1 MTNIS
6 AIKNMSVEQL
16 ACFLTI
22 VESGESWWDPEA
34 YNYYLDF
41 LVNKTGK
48 STLEAVDT
56 LLEAVKYKVN
66 KENKDGSNNN

>member
-22 VESGESWWDPEA
+22 VESGESWWDSEA
-34 YNYYLDF
+34 YDYYLDF

-48 STLEAVDT
+48 STLKAVDT
-56 LLEAVKYKVN
+56 LLEYANFKFK
-66 KENKDGSNNN
+66 KET